1 MMSIFRRYVT
11 LKALLPIALTV
22 LLPLSAFAQTKQA
35 PVTKPAMPV
44 AAATTEAP
52 ANPKAL
58 IKTSLGDITVE
69 LDAAKAPKS
78 VENFVKY
85 ANDGFFNGTIF
96 HRVIG
101 NFMIQGGGFTPDLR
115 QKPTRPS
122 IPNEAKNGLSNKRGT
137 LAMARTPDPNSAT
150 AQFFINLV
158 DNRNLDFVSDERAE
172 TWGYAVFGKVVEGMD
187 VVDKIAAT
195 PTGPKGP
202 FRSDVPTTDVVIEK
216 VEILP

>member
-1 MMSIFRRYVT
+1 MLKLLRKST
-11 LKALLPIALTV
+11 LQALLPFALSA
-22 LLPLSAFAQTKQA
+22 LLPLAAVAQSKTA
-35 PVTKPAMPV
+35 EPAKPGKTE
-44 AAATTEAP
+44 AAAVAETP
-52 ANPKAL
+52 ANPRAL

-78 VENFVKY
+78 VENFITY
-85 ANDGFFNGTIF
+85 AKDGFYDGTVF

-101 NFMIQGGGFTPDLR
+101 NFMIQGGGFTPDLQ

-122 IPNEAKNGLSNKRGT
+122 IQNEAKNGLSNKRGT

-150 AQFFINLV
+150 AQFFVNLV

-172 TWGYAVFGKVVEGMD
+172 TWGYAVFGKVVAGMD
-187 VVDKIAAT
+187 TVDKIAAT

>member
-1 MMSIFRRYVT
+1 MLRIVRSRTFR
-11 LKALLPIALTV
+11 ALLPFAMAL
-22 LLPLSAFAQTKQA
+22 LLPLAASAQSEAAKPT
-35 PVTKPAMPV
+35 TKPPV
-44 AAATTEAP
+44 AATTAP
-52 ANPKAL
+52 TVNPKVL
-58 IKTSLGDITVE
+58 IKTSMGDITVE
-69 LDAAKAPKS
+69 LNAEKAPKS
-78 VENFVKY
+78 VENFLQYVK
-85 ANDGFFNGTIF
+85 DGFYNGTIF
-96 HRVIG
+96 HRVID

-137 LAMARTPDPNSAT
+137 IAMARTPDPNSAT

-158 DNRNLDFVSDERAE
+158 DNRNLDYVSDERAE
-172 TWGYAVFGKVVEGMD
+172 TWGYAVFGHVVSGMD
-187 VVDKIAAT
+187 VVDKIKAV